1 MNEDPDYPTT
11 IGTDP
16 DTILLNR
23 FANIAVCK
31 SMTLC
36 AAELLSLTS
45 LWSCLQMTTTGL
57 CSCLL
62 KGAQIVRE
70 SLSMPATLMYAIC
83 LTYITF
89 RSFYR
94 KYLFATSL
102 VDAGIQTQEKVYCH
116 PRFFV
121 TILKFCVVHK
131 KHTAGP
137 LANTVVDFWRLV
149 WQERPPT
156 IVMLTDLKEKKKV
169 KCHKYWSDS
178 GTRSFGPFKV
188 TITEQQRL
196 VDYTS
201 RNLVLEVQTF
211 NLYHSS
217 SVYLCV
223 YSTLLLAVKRYR
235 TLVLALYGG
244 QSLYI
249 MYCL

>member
-1 MNEDPDYPTT
+1 MVTLNGPKDRVPESGQYLWHLTFFFSFRSVSITIVGGLSCHTRRQKSTT
-11 IGTDP
+11 VLAS

-31 SMTLC
+31 STLC

-89 RSFYR
+89 HSFYR
-94 KYLFATSL
+94 KYLFTTFL

-121 TILKFCVVHK
+121 TNLKFCVVHK

-137 LANTVVDFWRLV
+137 GSVPIVV
-149 WQERPPT
+149 
-156 IVMLTDLKEKKKV
+156 
-169 KCHKYWSDS
+169 
-178 GTRSFGPFKV
+178 G
-188 TITEQQRL
+188 
-196 VDYTS
+196 
-201 RNLVLEVQTF
+201 
-211 NLYHSS
+211 
-217 SVYLCV
+217 
-223 YSTLLLAVKRYR
+223 
-235 TLVLALYGG
+235 
-244 QSLYI
+244 
-249 MYCL
+249 